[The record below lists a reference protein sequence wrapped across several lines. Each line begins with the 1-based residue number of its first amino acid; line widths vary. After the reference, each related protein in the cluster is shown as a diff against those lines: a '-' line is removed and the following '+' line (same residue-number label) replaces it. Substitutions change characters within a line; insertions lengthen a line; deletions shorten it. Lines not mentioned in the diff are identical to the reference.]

1 MKSRL
6 RYFKCHYR
14 FQIDHF
20 GFGNYSTFKQRY
32 LVNDTFWQAE
42 KKDERKAGP
51 IFFYT
56 GWHNIFRI
64 QI

>member
-1 MKSRL
+1 MKAHTK
-6 RYFKCHYR
+6 YFQFHYR

-32 LVNDTFWQAE
+32 LVNDTFWQAA
-42 KKDERKAGP
+42 KDERNAGP

-56 GWHNIFRI
+56 GRHNIFMA